1 MKLGTQPSAIH
12 PQEVVIATRREKQSN
27 GHRIGD
33 KYPSFIQ
40 NCINGC
46 ATVIFRS
53 SFFFSAVSV
62 RDLEKIMS
70 RKDFSGAGKQSAFLD
85 SAHSDMDKICC
96 CPQSVQSSDH
106 LAETLAILAAAPR
119 TV

>member
-1 MKLGTQPSAIH
+1 
-12 PQEVVIATRREKQSN
+12 
-27 GHRIGD
+27 
-33 KYPSFIQ
+33 
-40 NCINGC
+40 
-46 ATVIFRS
+46 
-53 SFFFSAVSV
+53 
-62 RDLEKIMS
+62 MS

-96 CPQSVQSSDH
+96 CPQSIQSSDP